1 LFNSIKKKESGIIK
15 VFKKICKF
23 IIWFLL
29 ILLFIYNLYTF
40 ISINV
45 LKKDLASINGYA
57 TLEVVSG
64 SMEPTIDTGDLIV
77 INQKDKKYNKN
88 DIITFKDV
96 NSSYVTHRIIKI
108 DGKKIITKGDN
119 NNSKDEGY
127 ITKDKIVGKYVFKI
141 NKMGFLVKSIK
152 NPVTLTII
160 FIIGIIICIIISTDK
175 DGIPLDISEE
185 EKKYLKAKEKAKKV
199 LKKKNKSK
207 KRK

>member
-1 LFNSIKKKESGIIK
+1 M
-15 VFKKICKF
+15 
-23 IIWFLL
+23 
-29 ILLFIYNLYTF
+29 
-40 ISINV
+40 
-45 LKKDLASINGYA
+45 LKKDLASVNGYA

-64 SMEPTIDTGDLIV
+64 SMEPTIDIGDLII
-77 INQKDKKYNKN
+77 INQKDKKYKKN

-96 NSSYVTHRIIKI
+96 NSSFVTHRIIKI

-141 NKMGFLVKSIK
+141 NKLGFLVKSIK

-185 EKKYLKAKEKAKKV
+185 EKKYIRAKEKAKKI
-199 LKKKNKSK
+199 LKKKNKSR

>member
-1 LFNSIKKKESGIIK
+1 M
-15 VFKKICKF
+15 
-23 IIWFLL
+23 
-29 ILLFIYNLYTF
+29 
-40 ISINV
+40 
-45 LKKDLASINGYA
+45 LKKDLASVNGYA

-64 SMEPTIDTGDLIV
+64 SMEPTIDIGDLII
-77 INQKDKKYNKN
+77 INQKDKKYKKN

-96 NSSYVTHRIIKI
+96 NSSFVTHRIIKI

-141 NKMGFLVKSIK
+141 NKLGFLVKSIK

-160 FIIGIIICIIISTDK
+160 FIMGIIICIIVSTDK
-175 DGIPLDISEE
+175 DGVPLDISEE
-185 EKKYLKAKEKAKKV
+185 EKKYLRAKEKAKKI
-199 LKKKNKSK
+199 LKKKNKSR

>member
-1 LFNSIKKKESGIIK
+1 VII
-15 VFKKICKF
+15 
-23 IIWFLL
+23 IIH
-29 ILLFIYNLYTF
+29 
-40 ISINV
+40 
-45 LKKDLASINGYA
+45 
-57 TLEVVSG
+57 
-64 SMEPTIDTGDLIV
+64 
-77 INQKDKKYNKN
+77 N
-88 DIITFKDV
+88 D
-96 NSSYVTHRIIKI
+96 
-108 DGKKIITKGDN
+108 
-119 NNSKDEGY
+119 SKDDP
-127 ITKDKIVGKYVFKI
+127 TDVDKIVGKYVFKI